1 MSQEL
6 NGLAGV
12 KLIDGERVA
21 LALNVADD
29 DDGSFA
35 APYAML
41 LTDQRMIHVQGNG
54 RHRTV
59 KFVSIQDI
67 DSAEVTYE
75 PGGRSAF
82 VWAGLAFVA
91 ALFIF
96 LAIGHDVGRIA
107 GAILVALMGI
117 YLLVDRATSSGR
129 PLVVFRAGS
138 SEIRSELIDEDASS
152 NIYDFIN
159 RLYELKADNGPDGVY
174 QRRPFAPR

>member
-1 MSQEL
+1 MGREL
-6 NGLAGV
+6 NGLEGV
-12 KLIDGERVA
+12 RLIDGERLA
-21 LALNVADD
+21 LALNVADAEH
-29 DDGSFA
+29 GSSS
-35 APYAML
+35 APQAML
-41 LTDQRMIHVQGNG
+41 LTDQRVIHVQGNG
-54 RHRTV
+54 RRRKV

-75 PGGRSAF
+75 PESRSAF
-82 VWAGLAFVA
+82 IWAGLAFVA

-96 LAIGHDVGRIA
+96 LAIGNDIGRIV

-138 SEIRSELIDEDASS
+138 SEIRSELLDEDASS

-159 RLYELKADNGPDGVY
+159 RLYELKAENGLDGGY
-174 QRRPFAPR
+174 RRTPFAPR